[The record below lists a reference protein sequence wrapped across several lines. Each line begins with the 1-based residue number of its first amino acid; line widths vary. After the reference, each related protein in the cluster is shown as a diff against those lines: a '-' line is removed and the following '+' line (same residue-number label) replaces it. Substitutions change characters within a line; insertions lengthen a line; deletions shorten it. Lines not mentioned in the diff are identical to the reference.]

1 MRIKSFHEFENGSE
15 INEKGTMVP
24 LGPSLESSEFKNLK
38 MGDAPARDLINKP
51 LLQDVEAAARAAKVH
66 VLITAAN
73 SDHDIHR
80 SFSRHTHGTAG
91 DYAIIADESVPFSVL
106 MKATKDPNSPYRGS
120 GCTKQNPN
128 LKPKFREAGNRLVDG
143 LISLG
148 YVLMTQD
155 PTLRSKYP
163 NSLASGESGHSKTII
178 WQYDAPKAGNHYNH
192 VHISCEEA
200 YASAGTPNVGSDVAV
215 NQSGSK
221 IKIDSDQAKRDAL
234 SAKLDPKSP
243 LGQSANDYYN
253 EFTGETGAG
262 ARIGNF
268 GIALVKGLKDTM
280 GLIGGG

>member
-24 LGPSLESSEFKNLK
+24 LGSTLASTEFKNLK
-38 MGDAPARDLINKP
+38 MGEAPPRDLINKP

-66 VLITAAN
+66 VLLTAAN
-73 SDHDIHR
+73 SDHDMHK

-91 DYAIIADESVPFSVL
+91 DYAIIADESVSFSVL

-120 GCTKQNPN
+120 GCTKKNPN

-148 YVLMTQD
+148 YVLITQD

-163 NSLASGESGHSKTII
+163 NSLASGESGHGKTII
-178 WQYDAPKAGNHYNH
+178 WQYDSPKVGNHYNH

-215 NQSGSK
+215 NQSGGK
-221 IKIDSDQAKRDAL
+221 IKTDPDKRASL

-243 LGQSANDYYN
+243 LGQSADDYYN
-253 EFTGETGAG
+253 PYTGKTGAG
-262 ARIGNF
+262 ERIGNF
-268 GIALVKGLKDTM
+268 GNALVKGLADTM
-280 GLIGGG
+280 SLIGGG